1 MKKEDF
7 IEKYPDVKVQIITP
21 PQGLGRT
28 QTEDRITKMCECLDL
43 GLLGYTKVD
52 CDIHVFTSDLMEA
65 QLLEMTQGI
74 EVVDDNGFHYTI
86 TSESAFICG
95 GEMCIRAKNEY
106 STDAYACKSFNLL
119 NK

>member
-7 IEKYPDVKVQIITP
+7 IEKYPDVQVQIVTP
-21 PQGLGRT
+21 KQGLSRT
-28 QTEDRITKMCECLDL
+28 QIDNMITLMCECLDL

-52 CDIHVFTSDLMEA
+52 CDIHVFTSDLMDA
-65 QLLEMTQGI
+65 QLQEMTQGI
-74 EVVDDNGFHYTI
+74 EVVDDNDFHYII

-106 STDAYACKSFNLL
+106 STDVYACKNFNLL
-119 NK
+119 NQ